1 MYAGG
6 LFNRVPN
13 LSHKIHIRCMKH
25 IGEHMKTFLLAA
37 GVFVLM
43 LTMGGCAQMQ
53 MTCFDK
59 ATMINKKLVNW
70 VTAEDLH
77 HMCVLEKL

>member
-1 MYAGG
+1 
-6 LFNRVPN
+6 
-13 LSHKIHIRCMKH
+13 MKH
-25 IGEHMKTFLLAA
+25 IGEHMKTFLLAF

-59 ATMINKKLVNW
+59 HKLTKKKV
-70 VTAEDLH
+70 VSFVVEEDLH
-77 HMCVLEKL
+77 EMCVLERL